1 LPRKGSAKGVR
12 TQSGLICEDEE
23 QEMRKKRSRKKMMAG
38 QMKETNVQQTKKTN
52 GVVLPTWK
60 YWYRK

>member
-1 LPRKGSAKGVR
+1 
-12 TQSGLICEDEE
+12 
-23 QEMRKKRSRKKMMAG
+23 MRKKRSRKKMMAG